1 MRKSWPILLPLT
13 LLAAPAAGNAAC
25 FEEAAARYR
34 LPSALLKAI
43 SRVESSGL
51 AGAINRN
58 ADGSHDIG
66 HMQINSAWLP
76 TLARYGIDQKQLAE
90 ACTNTHV
97 AAWIL
102 AQNIARLGYNWEA
115 IGAYN
120 ATSPGKRQIYIHK
133 ILTALRREGGAVS
146 LSGWMAV
153 LSLLKGVSPEQILRL
168 GGKHRGNPLDH
179 RQGATVFDVR

>member
-13 LLAAPAAGNAAC
+13 LLVAPATGNAAC

-43 SRVESSGL
+43 SRVESSGV

-66 HMQINSAWLP
+66 HMQINSRWLP
-76 TLARYGIDQKQLAE
+76 VLQPYGISADSLFDP
-90 ACTNTHV
+90 CINTYV
-97 AAWIL
+97 GAWIL
-102 AQNIARLGYNWEA
+102 ARNIARLGYGWDA

-120 ATSPGKRQIYIHK
+120 AASPSKRIAYARK
-133 ILTALRREGGAVS
+133 VAAALQRER
-146 LSGWMAV
+146 
-153 LSLLKGVSPEQILRL
+153 LL
-168 GGKHRGNPLDH
+168 
-179 RQGATVFDVR
+179 